1 VVLQTFAYPRYYSDA
16 SPASLDISG
25 SSPGCG
31 SFATFMTA
39 FRATNVLLNEA
50 EVRVL
55 GSLVEKE
62 ITTPDYYPLSI
73 NALVNACNQKSNR
86 DPVMNLNEEVVR
98 QALHSLNEKGLA
110 GTASTADSRVPKYE
124 HRMQEAF
131 NFTRRETAVLCVL
144 MLRGPE
150 TPGELRGRTERMH
163 RFEDLTDV
171 QSTLQKLMTRE
182 EPLARVLPRQP
193 GTKEFRYAHLLCG
206 DKPEWDVPAAPVEA
220 RAESS
225 ADGERI
231 ARLEEELATLH
242 KEIADLKQEFA
253 GFRRQFE

>member
-1 VVLQTFAYPRYYSDA
+1 
-16 SPASLDISG
+16 
-25 SSPGCG
+25 
-31 SFATFMTA
+31 MTA

-55 GSLVEKE
+55 GSLVEKD

-73 NALVNACNQKSNR
+73 NAVVNACNQKSNR
-86 DPVMNLNEEVVR
+86 DPVMNLNEEAVR

-110 GTASTADSRVPKYE
+110 GTASNADSRVPKYE

-144 MLRGPE
+144 MLRGPQ

-182 EPLARVLPRQP
+182 EPLVKVLPRQP
-193 GTKEFRYAHLLCG
+193 GTK
-206 DKPEWDVPAAPVEA
+206 
-220 RAESS
+220 
-225 ADGERI
+225 
-231 ARLEEELATLH
+231 
-242 KEIADLKQEFA
+242 
-253 GFRRQFE
+253 

>member
-1 VVLQTFAYPRYYSDA
+1 VYPESNY
-16 SPASLDISG
+16 I
-25 SSPGCG
+25 
-31 SFATFMTA
+31 MIA

-55 GSLVEKE
+55 GSLVEKD

-86 DPVMNLNEEVVR
+86 DPVVNLNEETVR
-98 QALHSLNEKGLA
+98 KALYTLNEKGLA

-144 MLRGPE
+144 MLRGPQ
-150 TPGELRGRTERMH
+150 TSGELRGRSERMH

-171 QSTLQKLMTRE
+171 QSTLQKLMTRD
-182 EPLARVLPRQP
+182 EPLVKMLPRQP
-193 GTKEFRYAHLLCG
+193 GTKEARYAHLLSGVQASWDAPTPAVQEAITNSG
-206 DKPEWDVPAAPVEA
+206 D
-220 RAESS
+220 S
-225 ADGERI
+225 ERI
-231 ARLEEELATLH
+231 SRLEEDVANLH
-242 KEIADLKQEFA
+242 KEIADLKQELA